1 MKKAIIFVTTL
12 TVVVLIS
19 IAVLNFTQ
27 RNKALSVPNE
37 SEKMV
42 SLGDSL
48 TRGVGDE
55 SGEGFVEDLE
65 KQLKEE
71 KKNAI
76 ITVENYGIPDQQTD
90 GLLRQLKK
98 SKMKSDLQEADY
110 VTLFI
115 GTNDLIESNGGDL
128 KELNDGKI
136 AAGQADYERNLK
148 KILDIIRKENKNVPI
163 LFLGL
168 YNPYPDSEI
177 IEDVIVAWNEK
188 SQAIVD
194 DYEKIKF
201 ISTNGLFQEKSTD
214 YFSDALHPNEKGYD
228 LIAKKI
234 LEEYDF

>member
-1 MKKAIIFVTTL
+1 MKKSIIFVTAL
-12 TVVVLIS
+12 AVVVLI
-19 IAVLNFTQ
+19 AVGVLNLSQ

-48 TRGVGDE
+48 THGVGDE
-55 SGEGFVEDLE
+55 SGEGFVENLE

-71 KKNAI
+71 KNAI
-76 ITVENYGIPDQQTD
+76 ITVENHGIPDQQTD
-90 GLLRQLKK
+90 GLLQQVKK
-98 SKMKSDLQEADY
+98 SKVRSDLKDADY

-128 KELNDGKI
+128 REINEERI

-148 KILDIIRKENKNVPI
+148 RILGIIREENKDVPI

-168 YNPYPDSEI
+168 YNPYPDSQE
-177 IEDVIVAWNEK
+177 IEDEIVEWNEK

-194 DYEKIKF
+194 DYENIKF
-201 ISTNGLFQEKSTD
+201 ISTNELFQEKSTD
-214 YFSDALHPNEKGYD
+214 YFSDALHPNEKGYS
-228 LIAKKI
+228 LITKKI
-234 LEEYDF
+234 LDEYDF